1 MAMLLAVME
10 VIALSWGALTFGAVY
25 PWGYW
30 PLIGASAAVGVLAV
44 LFVRS
49 RVRGLWRVAA
59 SLAAVAAVIGLQL
72 IKVPAMVIARVSPL
86 RDAFLKRYDV
96 LYATQSTSGSHAL
109 SMNPG
114 GTLVALSCFAAF
126 SLLLLATARIA
137 SVRGVARQIA
147 RGIAVFGLGLALFAL
162 AQNLALDNQAGEG
175 HTILIYGIWP
185 DPYVNKPFGPFINKN
200 NYAGWML
207 MAMPLAVGYVGASMT
222 RLWRSVRPDGR
233 SRLLALSSKDGAN
246 AVLAAIAAL
255 VMGVS
260 IIVSMSRSGM
270 IALAATMVGV
280 AWFAPASESA
290 RRGRGARLGV
300 AAAAL
305 LVLVAWSGADT
316 IRNRFEDRTD
326 ASIRGRLIAWQN
338 AERMVRE
345 FPIAGLGFN
354 AFKTAMTLDQQGD
367 SENFWEEVHN
377 DYLQI
382 AAEGGLIGLAVVI
395 TAIVVV
401 VVEIRRRFA
410 AESSARSGA
419 WLRAGAVAGLCAI
432 AVQEIVEFSL
442 QIPANAA
449 LFAVLMGIALHD
461 PPRAAARAP
470 RMMADARR

>member
-72 IKVPAMVIARVSPL
+72 IRVPATVIARVSPL

-96 LYATQSTSGSHAL
+96 LYATQTTSGSHAL
-109 SMNPG
+109 SLNAG

-207 MAMPLAVGYVGASMT
+207 MAMPLAIGYLAANLS
-222 RLWRSVRPDGR
+222 RLWRRVQPDWR
-233 SRLLALSSKDGAN
+233 SRLLALSSKGGAR
-246 AVLAAIAAL
+246 ALLAAVASF
-255 VMGVS
+255 VMGAS

-270 IALAATMVGV
+270 VALALASGGM
-280 AWFAPASESA
+280 AWFAPVGASEARA
-290 RRGRGARLGV
+290 RRTQL
-300 AAAAL
+300 
-305 LVLVAWSGADT
+305 T
-316 IRNRFEDRTD
+316 I
-326 ASIRGRLIAWQN
+326 A
-338 AERMVRE
+338 
-345 FPIAGLGFN
+345 
-354 AFKTAMTLDQQGD
+354 
-367 SENFWEEVHN
+367 
-377 DYLQI
+377 
-382 AAEGGLIGLAVVI
+382 
-395 TAIVVV
+395 
-401 VVEIRRRFA
+401 
-410 AESSARSGA
+410 
-419 WLRAGAVAGLCAI
+419 
-432 AVQEIVEFSL
+432 
-442 QIPANAA
+442 
-449 LFAVLMGIALHD
+449 
-461 PPRAAARAP
+461 
-470 RMMADARR
+470 